1 MVAWHFVQV
10 SPSVPAQWTPT
21 ACSQVQDGGM
31 PSEVDVGAVAR
42 GGLGSRPV
50 GRDWN
55 VAAAAGTAAVK
66 KGTGTAPTPGN
77 GLDC

>member
-1 MVAWHFVQV
+1 
-10 SPSVPAQWTPT
+10 
-21 ACSQVQDGGM
+21 M
-31 PSEVDVGAVAR
+31 PSEVDAGAVAR
-42 GGLGSRPV
+42 AGLDSRPV

-66 KGTGTAPTPGN
+66 KGTVTALLRGN

>member
-1 MVAWHFVQV
+1 
-10 SPSVPAQWTPT
+10 
-21 ACSQVQDGGM
+21 M
-31 PSEVDVGAVAR
+31 PSEVDAGAVAR
-42 GGLGSRPV
+42 AGLGLRPV

-66 KGTGTAPTPGN
+66 KGTVTALMQGN

>member
-10 SPSVPAQWTPT
+10 SPSVPAQWTLT
-21 ACSQVQDGGM
+21 ACPRVQDGGM
-31 PSEVDVGAVAR
+31 LNEAGVGAVVRA
-42 GGLGSRPV
+42 GLDLKPV

-55 VAAAAGTAAVK
+55 VAAAAGTAVVK
-66 KGTGTAPTPGN
+66 KGRGTAPTQGN

>member
-10 SPSVPAQWTPT
+10 SPSGPVQWTPT
-21 ACSQVQDGGM
+21 ACPRVQDGGM
-31 PSEVDVGAVAR
+31 PSEVDAGAVAR
-42 GGLGSRPV
+42 AGLDLRPV

-66 KGTGTAPTPGN
+66 KGTVTALLQGN